1 MSTCRIC
8 DHNNRSGAKY
18 CEKCG
23 AALLSQG
30 DEPASAKGQSSAADP
45 EAQGALPEEI
55 EAEVL
60 AILENGRKI
69 EAIKLYRERTG
80 AGLKEAKDAVE
91 ALARQ
96 HGIGASGSGCAGA
109 VLMVSLLSAAAAVLL
124 AYGGR

>member
-23 AALLSQG
+23 AELLSQG
-30 DEPASAKGQSSAADP
+30 DEPASAKGQSSAAHP
-45 EAQGALPEEI
+45 EAQGELPEGI
-55 EAEVL
+55 EAELLAVL
-60 AILENGRKI
+60 ESGRKI

-96 HGIGASGSGCAGA
+96 HNIGASSSGCAGA
-109 VLMVSLLSAAAAVLL
+109 ALTLTLLSVAAAVLL
-124 AYGGR
+124 AYGAR